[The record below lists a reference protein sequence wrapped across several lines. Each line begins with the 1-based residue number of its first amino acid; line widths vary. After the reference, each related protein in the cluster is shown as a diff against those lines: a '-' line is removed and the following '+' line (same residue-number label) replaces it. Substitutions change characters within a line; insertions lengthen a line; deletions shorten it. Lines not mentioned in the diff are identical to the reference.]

1 VAADPLPVD
10 PVLLAKT
17 ARRLFNEDDL
27 RPSVVMAQAAIDV
40 ATERTLVAAFAA
52 RGVPELTESV
62 LSLFKGGFSL
72 AKGGLYGVYQAL
84 TRDGLK
90 QDTQLWGKF
99 REHVLRR
106 QRHRPCWQKNLRSR
120 CRALGSR
127 RGGDAAA
134 SREGRSASAG
144 IQNQNLLTVPRPR
157 RIGTYRV
164 WEVHPSRATPLLVRS
179 VVLPACYPIERTE
192 QNRRNL
198 LSLGIVESDGSN
210 WHSLQSHPGGRRF
223 ESG

>member
-106 QRHRPCWQKNLRSR
+106 NAIVHAGKKISEADAERSVRVAEEMLQHLEKVAQRLQ
-120 CRALGSR
+120 
-127 RGGDAAA
+127 A
-134 SREGRSASAG
+134 SR
-144 IQNQNLLTVPRPR
+144 T
-157 RIGTYRV
+157 
-164 WEVHPSRATPLLVRS
+164 
-179 VVLPACYPIERTE
+179 RT
-192 QNRRNL
+192 
-198 LSLGIVESDGSN
+198 
-210 WHSLQSHPGGRRF
+210 F
-223 ESG
+223 